1 MSESQP
7 TIDDYDQPDEPTLPL
22 EEALDALRDGVGDG
36 YGARITPAA
45 NFNRVVYDL
54 YPDIDTKPLN
64 FTRIEH
70 DIWRYKLDVE
80 KVRETVK
87 RCISEYSNRNS
98 ERIIRPDEAFLA
110 IRVAGKRRKES
121 NPPYND

>member
-1 MSESQP
+1 MSDSQH
-7 TIDDYDQPDEPTLPL
+7 TMDDYNHPDESTLPL
-22 EEALDALRDGVGDG
+22 EEALEALREGVGDG

-54 YPDIDTKPLN
+54 YSDIDTKPLN
-64 FTRIEH
+64 STRIEH

-87 RCISEYSNRNS
+87 QCISEYSNRTG
-98 ERIIRPDEAFLA
+98 ERIIRPDEAFHA
-110 IRVAGKRRKES
+110 IGVAGKRRKES
-121 NPPYND
+121 NPPYDD